1 MAETKH
7 PRAAGQTSIAQV
19 DIHGVSVHGKDLSEA
34 LIGKTGFTAYFLFL
48 LTGREPDAKLVAI
61 TDACLVAIAEHGL
74 VPSVQA
80 ARMTLAAAPDAL
92 QGAVAAG
99 VLGCGSVILG
109 ASESAGQLLA
119 EVIAGREHGTLA
131 ESANSVVRAVRQAR
145 KPLPGFGH
153 PTHKLGD
160 PRAHRLLAIAR
171 ELGIAGDHVAALEA
185 VAAAV
190 PEHYSKPLPL
200 NVSGAIPAV
209 LLDAGYPATALK
221 GVPLLARVASLIAH
235 LQEERRQPI
244 GFILAEAAEHAIA
257 YSAAPAQAS

>member
-1 MAETKH
+1 MTDAKRTGH
-7 PRAAGQTSIAQV
+7 TAIAHV
-19 DIHGVSVHGKDLSEA
+19 DLHGVSVHGKDLSQE
-34 LIGKTGFTAYFLFL
+34 LIGKIGFTAYFLFL
-48 LTGREPDAKLVAI
+48 LTGRQPDEKLVAI

-109 ASESAGQLLA
+109 ASETAGQMLA
-119 EVIAGREHGTLA
+119 QVLAGRDAGMLA
-131 ESANSVVRAVRQAR
+131 DSAHAVVRALRQAR
-145 KPLPGFGH
+145 QPLPGFGH
-153 PTHKLGD
+153 PTHKQGD
-160 PRAHRLLAIAR
+160 PRAHRLLAFAR

-190 PEHYSKPLPL
+190 PEHYSKALPL

-209 LLDAGYPATALK
+209 LLDAGYPASALK
-221 GVPLLARVASLIAH
+221 GVPMLARVASLIAH
-235 LQEERRQPI
+235 LQEERAQPI
-244 GFILAEAAEHAIA
+244 GFILADAAEHAIT